1 VQKQYEYRE
10 EGVCQ
15 KAEYAAFSRHL
26 TLNSGSCVQPT
37 TNQAIATVLVDEP
50 RIRQAGRN
58 VFTETD
64 STDTSIG
71 G

>member
-26 TLNSGSCVQPT
+26 TLNSGSWVQPT
-37 TNQAIATVLVDEP
+37 THQAIATVLADE
-50 RIRQAGRN
+50 RSIRQ
-58 VFTETD
+58 VETY
-64 STDTSIG
+64 SPRRT
-71 G
+71 